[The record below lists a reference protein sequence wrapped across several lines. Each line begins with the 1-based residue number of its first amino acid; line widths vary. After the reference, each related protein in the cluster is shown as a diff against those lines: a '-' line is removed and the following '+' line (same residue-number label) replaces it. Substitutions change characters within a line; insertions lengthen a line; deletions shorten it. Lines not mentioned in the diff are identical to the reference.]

1 MALRNIRQY
10 PNAGLKEVAAACDK
24 DLLAVH
30 DDLVDT
36 LKVSTG
42 VGLAAPQIG
51 VSNRALVVKPSVVDM
66 ENPDPS
72 GREAEIWFLFDPV
85 ITVKEESQ
93 KIKWE
98 EACLSIPY
106 VSGIVERDTEIS
118 VSYKTLKGEEKSVD
132 LSPPMS
138 MIMQHEID
146 HLDGKLFIDRVTG
159 LSKYILMKKL
169 KKRLSSEKKAISE
182 IRSSI
187 HREPGQGRSNLSEAK
202 RKKLREKR
210 KKKSSRR

>member
-10 PNAGLKEVAAACDK
+10 PDPCLKEVSIAS
-24 DLLAVH
+24 LEGLQAVH

-51 VSNRALVVKPSVVDM
+51 INNRALVLKPSVIDM

-72 GREAEIWFLFDPV
+72 SRESDVWFLFDPV
-85 ITVKEESQ
+85 IKVKEGSQ

-98 EACLSIPY
+98 EACLSVPY
-106 VSGIVERDTEIS
+106 VSGMVERDTLIS
-118 VSYKTLKGEEKSVD
+118 VEYKTVEGEEKSID

-138 MIMQHEID
+138 MIMQHEFD
-146 HLDGKLFIDRVTG
+146 HLEGKLFIDRVTG
-159 LSKYILMKKL
+159 MSKYMLMKKL
-169 KKRLSSEKKAISE
+169 KKRLSSEKKAVSE

-187 HREPGQGRSNLSEAK
+187 HQEHAPGRSNLSKAK

-210 KKKSSRR
+210 KKKGW

>member
-10 PNAGLKEVAAACDK
+10 PNPCLREVSVASEK
-24 DLLAVH
+24 DLQAVH

-51 VSNRALVVKPSVVDM
+51 INNRALVLKPSVVDM
-66 ENPDPS
+66 DNPDPS
-72 GREAEIWFLFDPV
+72 SRESDIWFLFDPV
-85 ITVKEESQ
+85 IKVKEGSQ

-98 EACLSIPY
+98 EACLSVPY
-106 VSGIVERDTEIS
+106 VSGMIERDTLIS
-118 VSYKTLKGEEKSVD
+118 VEYKTIEGEKKSID

-138 MIMQHEID
+138 MIMQHEFD
-146 HLDGKLFIDRVTG
+146 HLEGKLFIDRVKG
-159 LSKYILMKKL
+159 MSKYMLMKKL
-169 KKRLSSEKKAISE
+169 RKRLSSEKKAISE

-187 HREPGQGRSNLSEAK
+187 HQEPSPGRSNLSKSK

-210 KKKSSRR
+210 KKKGR